1 MRDTNKSDNGIT
13 DKLANL
19 TESQSYMAVEFEKM
33 QEDMK
38 RLKNEIEDVQR
49 NVEYQTVEQHY
60 LLADIKCREE
70 KNINRILWFVTVYCG
85 SQLLT
90 EIAKVILHI

>member
-1 MRDTNKSDNGIT
+1 
-13 DKLANL
+13 
-19 TESQSYMAVEFEKM
+19 MALEFEKM
-33 QEDMK
+33 QEEMN
-38 RLKNEIEDVQR
+38 RLKMEMEDVQR

-70 KNINRILWFVTVYCG
+70 KNINRILWFVATYCG
-85 SQLLT
+85 GQLLA